1 MSFSPFAEKYAKA
14 ILKKACKGKSAATFR
29 KTFQAVLDANMGS
42 PSYDLGGVSL
52 QLGEECLALAEV
64 LAAGRGIGKVELP
77 VIADDWLNT
86 GIELDDDLAKLA
98 LEAVDKVRT
107 KSASWSIAQ
116 EIGGWPAWTGFCRGL
131 STRLKKPAKNR
142 KVTPKAEGLDAVIKR
157 LKSKQCQIEMEKGH
171 AVELRCFD
179 EGELTDD
186 DLPDI
191 VKLKKLR
198 LLYLTKQS
206 ITDKG
211 LGQLSA
217 LKQLRDLSID
227 QCDIKGKGFKDLDL
241 PKLRELSFARTGANT
256 ALANCQHLTS
266 LRKISLRMSDVSDTG
281 LQKLAFATSLVTLNI
296 DQCKKIKGRGLKV
309 LASLPKLRQLHAMQI
324 QISPAGFDAL
334 CESTALK
341 VLDLLAAKLPARK
354 LDQLST
360 LKRLEELNLFRID
373 GMKGEHLG
381 FLKELKKLDLS
392 RNKEVADETVKILAN
407 HPNLEELSFWECS
420 ITQETA
426 DLFLSMKTLR
436 DLSVAQTN
444 YSRAAEKLLMKTVE
458 NR

>member
-1 MSFSPFAEKYAKA
+1 
-14 ILKKACKGKSAATFR
+14 
-29 KTFQAVLDANMGS
+29 
-42 PSYDLGGVSL
+42 
-52 QLGEECLALAEV
+52 LALAEV

-360 LKRLEELNLFRID
+360 LKRL
-373 GMKGEHLG
+373 
-381 FLKELKKLDLS
+381 
-392 RNKEVADETVKILAN
+392 
-407 HPNLEELSFWECS
+407 
-420 ITQETA
+420 
-426 DLFLSMKTLR
+426 
-436 DLSVAQTN
+436 
-444 YSRAAEKLLMKTVE
+444 
-458 NR
+458 

>member
-1 MSFSPFAEKYAKA
+1 MPD
-14 ILKKACKGKSAATFR
+14 R
-29 KTFQAVLDANMGS
+29 D
-42 PSYDLGGVSL
+42 
-52 QLGEECLALAEV
+52 
-64 LAAGRGIGKVELP
+64 
-77 VIADDWLNT
+77 
-86 GIELDDDLAKLA
+86 
-98 LEAVDKVRT
+98 
-107 KSASWSIAQ
+107 
-116 EIGGWPAWTGFCRGL
+116 
-131 STRLKKPAKNR
+131 
-142 KVTPKAEGLDAVIKR
+142 
-157 LKSKQCQIEMEKGH
+157 EKGTRGR
-171 AVELRCFD
+171 AAR
-179 EGELTDD
+179 ELTDD
-186 DLPDI
+186 DLPGI

-324 QISPAGFDAL
+324 QISPARFDAL
-334 CESTALK
+334 CESTGLK

-373 GMKGEHLG
+373 GMKDEHLG

-392 RNKEVADETVKILAN
+392 RNKEVADETVKSLAN

-420 ITQETA
+420 ITLETA